1 MVTASPSKFVLAMI
15 LPLCAGNAHSQTQ
28 ASVTLA
34 PFATIQGA
42 GAIYHMT
49 EAPNGQ
55 FAVADFGR
63 SGIALVSSDGK
74 AQEYQGGAF
83 ISPAAIAFFSL
94 DVGYTACNPAPLA
107 SRAFCFSGSSGCPR
121 GSEGIAPGNQ
131 SGFSFPRYVR
141 GASDDL
147 TSPTFF
153 ISNGGTGEIR
163 LMDPVKRTQST
174 IAGGFTVSSGSATT
188 RGPEQIAYDSN
199 SQRLFI
205 ADSGQNAVISVDRQT
220 GGKTTIRAGLNWPF
234 GLIRMRNGNLLVSN
248 RGDGTLDEI
257 TTQGIAVA
265 HYDTGLGPNALR
277 GLTAA
282 QNGLLYLLN
291 DQNQTIY
298 RITLGAPAAPDVSTV
313 EAGGYRGPRVAPG
326 SIAAAFGAGFSAS
339 SAAAESAPLPVSL
352 AGTSLTVRDRNG
364 AALPAS
370 LFFVSP
376 GQVNFVV
383 PASMPGGPG
392 AVTVLRSDGTSL
404 SGPVQIETVAPGL
417 FSANGDGKGVI
428 AATLLRVR
436 ADGSQS
442 FEAVAQLA
450 GTVFEP
456 RPIDFGPDSDQ
467 LYLIFYGTGLR
478 GRSAL
483 SAAKVTVGD
492 LPAEV
497 LFAGDQGGF
506 TGLDQVNVRLPSGL
520 RGKGEVDLT
529 LTVDAQASN
538 KLRISFR

>member
-1 MVTASPSKFVLAMI
+1 MVKAMPLRLHLVVMI
-15 LPLCAGNAHSQTQ
+15 LTFCAGTVRSQTQ
-28 ASVTLA
+28 AAVELV
-34 PFATIQGA
+34 PFATVRSA
-42 GAIYHMT
+42 GGIYHMT

-55 FAVADFGR
+55 LAIADFGR
-63 SGIALVSSDGK
+63 SGIALLSSDGK
-74 AQEYQGGAF
+74 TQEYQGGAF
-83 ISPAAIAFFSL
+83 ISPAAIAFYSL

-121 GSEGIAPGNQ
+121 GAEGVAPGNQ
-131 SGFSFPRYVR
+131 NGFSFPRYVL
-141 GASDDL
+141 GTSDAL

-163 LMDPVKRTQST
+163 LMDPVNRTQSS

-188 RGPEQIAYDSN
+188 RGPEQIAYDSKT
-199 SQRLFI
+199 QRLFVV
-205 ADSGQNAVISVDRQT
+205 DSGQNAVLSIDRQT
-220 GGKTTIRAGLNWPF
+220 GSKTTLRAGLNWPF
-234 GLIRMRNGNLLVSN
+234 GLVRMSNGNLLVSN

-257 TTQGIAVA
+257 TTQGSAVA
-265 HYDTGLGPNALR
+265 HYDTGLGPNVLR
-277 GLTAA
+277 GLTATSK
-282 QNGLLYLLN
+282 GLLYLLN

-298 RITLGAPAAPDVSTV
+298 RIALAATPAGQVNTLD
-313 EAGGYRGPRVAPG
+313 AGGYRARVAPG
-326 SIAAAFGAGFSAS
+326 SIAVAFGSGFSTAPAS
-339 SAAAESAPLPVSL
+339 ANSAPLPLSL
-352 AGTSLTVRDRNG
+352 AGTSLTVTDRNG
-364 AALPAS
+364 VVLPAP

-392 AVTVLRSDGTSL
+392 TVTILKPDGATST
-404 SGPVQIETVAPGL
+404 GPIQIDTVAPGL
-417 FSANGDGKGVI
+417 FSANGDGKGAL

-442 FEAVAQLA
+442 SEAVAQLD
-450 GTVFEP
+450 GTAFVP

-467 LYLIFYGTGLR
+467 LYLIFYGTGIR

-483 SAAKVTVGD
+483 SAARVTIAD
-492 LPAEV
+492 LPADL

-506 TGLDQVNVRLPSGL
+506 AGLDQVNVRLPGGL

-529 LTVDAQASN
+529 LTVDGRASN
-538 KLRISFR
+538 TLRISFR